1 MNYYEL
7 IYLNQTLKN
16 KLIGGVIRQAVS
28 PYKNYIEFFMEGTE
42 ESFRLCFSSAPG
54 NIALFMDSNRG
65 AKKSNTI
72 DFFERIYDV
81 EITDVSIP
89 ETDRWF
95 YLHFEDGSRLS
106 FRLFSNRAN
115 VFLSKDGAI
124 TEVFKEYDEP
134 GEEPPAPQELDL
146 FETEGDISKKSTK
159 NKLVALNAM
168 IPRQNLKELIRI
180 YDLDS
185 ADEEELTKFVQNI
198 CEEME
203 NDAVFRLLENGET
216 TLLSE
221 KTLPL
226 KTEKEFE
233 GVNEL
238 ILYRYK
244 NYSRSQRLKQRKSSL
259 LKSLKR
265 KIKRTKSGLKNLHQA
280 DKGLERAE
288 KYEQW
293 GHILMA
299 NAHLGNV
306 NDEEIEVD
314 DLYNEGEKVKIPLKQ
329 GLDIAGNAQRYYKKS
344 SSSERSYEEA
354 MKRIPEMEEEKERAE
369 KLLEEA
375 ESITNLWEFKD
386 WEDENEDALKE
397 FRDQSG
403 SDKDDDQLPF
413 HTLEIQ
419 GYPVWIGKNA
429 KSNDV
434 LVQKAHKEDVWMH
447 ARKVAGSHLVIRMG
461 NDKGMPPKN
470 VLLEAA
476 SYAAFNSKARGSN
489 LAPVIITK
497 KKYVR
502 KPKGSPPGA
511 VLVDKEDVEMVTPKK
526 PKTK

>member
-7 IYLNQTLKN
+7 IYLKQTLKN
-16 KLIGGVIRQAVS
+16 KLVGARIEQAVS
-28 PYKNYIEFFMEGTE
+28 PYKNYIEFFVHAIDDQ
-42 ESFRLCFSSAPG
+42 FRLCYSSAPG
-54 NIALFMDSNRG
+54 NIALFTDSYRG

-72 DFFERIYDV
+72 DFFEDIYNV

-95 YLHFEDGSRLS
+95 YIHFENGSRLS

-115 VFLSKDGAI
+115 VFLSSEGKI
-124 TEVFKEYDEP
+124 KEVFKEYDKP
-134 GEEPPAPQELDL
+134 GDECPEPQELDL
-146 FETEGDISKKSTK
+146 LEVEKDISKKSTK
-159 NKLVALNAM
+159 NKLTALNPM
-168 IPRQNLKELIRI
+168 LPRQNLQDLIRI
-180 YDLDS
+180 HELDE
-185 ADEEELTKFVQNI
+185 AGLEKLKEFVEDI
-198 CEEME
+198 CDEME
-203 NDAVFRLLENGET
+203 NRAIIRLLENGET

-221 KTLPL
+221 ETLPL
-226 KTEKEFE
+226 KTEKTFE
-233 GVNEL
+233 GVDEM

-244 NYSRSQRLKQRKSSL
+244 TYSRTQRLKQRKSSL
-259 LKSLKR
+259 VKSLKR
-265 KIKRTKSGLKNLHQA
+265 KVKRSASGLQNLHQA

-299 NAHLGNV
+299 NAHLGKV
-306 NDEEIEVD
+306 NAEEIEVD
-314 DLYNEGEKVKIPLKQ
+314 DLYDEGKKVKIPLKRD
-329 GLDIAGNAQRYYKKS
+329 LDIAENAQRYYKKS
-344 SSSERSYEEA
+344 SSAERSYEEA
-354 MKRIPEMEEEKERAE
+354 MNRIPVMEAEKEQAE
-369 KLLEEA
+369 KLLDEA
-375 ESITNLWEFKD
+375 KSITNLWEFQD
-386 WEDENEDALKE
+386 WEKEHEEELKE
-397 FRDQSG
+397 FRDQG
-403 SDKDDDQLPF
+403 SSQNEDEQLPF

-429 KSNDV
+429 KSNDT

-461 NDKGMPPKN
+461 NDKGMPPKS

-476 SYAAFNSKARGSN
+476 SYAAYNSKARGSK

-511 VLVDKEDVEMVTPKK
+511 VLVDKEEVEMVTPKK
-526 PKTK
+526 PVQ

>member
-7 IYLNQTLKN
+7 IYLKQTLKN
-16 KLIGGVIRQAVS
+16 KLIGARIGQAVS
-28 PYKNYIEFFMEGTE
+28 PYKNYIEFFVNQ
-42 ESFRLCFSSAPG
+42 SDDPFRLCFSSAPG
-54 NIALFMDSNRG
+54 NIALFTDSYRG

-72 DFFERIYDV
+72 DFFEQIYGI

-89 ETDRWF
+89 DTDRWF
-95 YLHFEDGSRLS
+95 YIHFEDGRRLL

-115 VFLSKDGAI
+115 VFLSKKGEI
-124 TEVFKEYDEP
+124 IEVFKEYDEP
-134 GEEPPAPQELDL
+134 GEEPPKPQELDL
-146 FETEGDISKKSTK
+146 LEVEDDISRKSTK
-159 NKLVALNAM
+159 NKLTALNPM
-168 IPRQNLKELIRI
+168 LPRQNLQELISI
-180 YDLDS
+180 YELDE
-185 ADEEELTKFVQNI
+185 ADIDELKTFVEKI
-198 CEEME
+198 CDEME
-203 NDAVFRLLENGET
+203 YRAEFRLLENGET

-221 KTLPL
+221 ETLPL
-226 KTEKEFE
+226 KTEKRFD
-233 GVNEL
+233 GVDEL

-244 NYSRSQRLKQRKSSL
+244 TYSRTQRLKQRKSSL
-259 LKSLKR
+259 VKSLKR
-265 KIKRTKSGLKNLHQA
+265 KVKRTTSGLQNLHQA
-280 DKGLERAE
+280 DIGLERAE

-306 NDEEIEVD
+306 NAEEIEVD
-314 DLYNEGEKVKIPLKQ
+314 DLYDEGKKVKIPLKRD
-329 GLDIAGNAQRYYKKS
+329 LDIPGNAQRYYKKS
-344 SSSERSYEEA
+344 SSAERSYEEA
-354 MKRIPEMEEEKERAE
+354 MKRIPEMEAEKEQAE

-375 ESITNLWEFKD
+375 KSITNLWEFQD
-386 WEDENEDALKE
+386 WEEEHKEELKE
-397 FRDQSG
+397 FRDQG
-403 SDKDDDQLPF
+403 SNNGNEEQLPF

-429 KSNDV
+429 KSNDT

-461 NDKGMPPKN
+461 NDKGMPPKS

-476 SYAAFNSKARGSN
+476 SYAAYNSKARGSN

-526 PKTK
+526 PSK